1 MTRQELFENIRR
13 KRSFLC
19 VGLDTDLKKVPKH
32 LVERAEKE
40 EGFDAIFEFNKA
52 IIDATAASCIAYKPN
67 LAFYEAHGVKG
78 WIAFEK
84 TVKYIREQHPDQF
97 IIADAKRGDIGN
109 TSALYA
115 RTFFEEMDVDAV
127 TVAPYMGEDS
137 VTPFLGYP
145 GKWVILLALTSNK
158 GSGDFQK
165 TQTPPLP
172 PLKGG
177 SDYLPGTDKPLLLFE
192 RVILRSQEWVKNYLA
207 SQENKASTQTH
218 STFPLEGERG
228 EGLLMYVVGATQ
240 GSAFA
245 DIRRLAPDHFLLV
258 PGIGAQGGSL
268 EEVCKYG
275 WNDHCGLIVN
285 SSRAIIY
292 ADQTERFAEVA
303 GEKARE
309 VQQQM
314 DKVLAEHGV

>member
-1 MTRQELFENIRR
+1 MTREQLFENIKR
-13 KRSFLC
+13 KQSFLC
-19 VGLDTDLKKVPKH
+19 VGLDTDLKKVPQF
-32 LVERAEKE
+32 LIEKEKAE

-52 IIDATAASCIAYKPN
+52 TIDATAPYCIAFKPN

-84 TVKYIREQHPDQF
+84 TVKYIRENYPDQF

-115 RTFFEEMDVDAV
+115 RTFFEEIDVDAV

-137 VTPFLGYP
+137 VTPFLGYE

-158 GSGDFQK
+158 GSHDFQ
-165 TQTPPLP
+165 TLHYTSPA
-172 PLKGG
+172 KGV
-177 SDYLPGTDKPLLLFE
+177 SEEAEESMQLFE
-192 RVILRSQEWVKNYLA
+192 RVIMRSQEWVKNYL
-207 SQENKASTQTH
+207 SQKAAETTTLPH
-218 STFPLEGERG
+218 PNGEQQG
-228 EGLLMYVVGATQ
+228 EGVLMYVVGATQ

-245 DIRRLAPDHFLLV
+245 NIRRLAPDHFLLV

-292 ADQTERFAEVA
+292 ADTSERYAEVA
-303 GEKARE
+303 AQKAQE

-314 DKVLAEHGV
+314 AKILHKKGL

>member
-1 MTRQELFENIRR
+1 MTREQLFENIKR
-13 KRSFLC
+13 KQSFLC
-19 VGLDTDLKKVPKH
+19 VGLDTDLKKVPQF
-32 LVERAEKE
+32 LIEKEKAE

-52 IIDATAASCIAYKPN
+52 IIDATAPYCIAFKPN

-84 TVKYIREQHPDQF
+84 TVKYIRENYPDQF

-115 RTFFEEMDVDAV
+115 RTFFEEIDVDAV

-137 VTPFLGYP
+137 VTPFLGYE

-158 GSGDFQK
+158 GSHDFQTLHVISPAK
-165 TQTPPLP
+165 EGNEQTEE
-172 PLKGG
+172 
-177 SDYLPGTDKPLLLFE
+177 SMQLFE

-207 SQENKASTQTH
+207 QNVANTTALPH
-218 STFPLEGERG
+218 PDGERQG

-240 GSAFA
+240 GSSFA
-245 DIRRLAPDHFLLV
+245 NIRRLAPDHFLLV

-292 ADQTERFAEVA
+292 ADTSERYAEVA
-303 GEKARE
+303 AQKAQE

-314 DKVLAEHGV
+314 AKILHEKVL

>member
-1 MTRQELFENIRR
+1 MTREQLFENIRR
-13 KRSFLC
+13 KQSFLC
-19 VGLDTDLKKVPKH
+19 VGLDTDLKKVPPF
-32 LVERAEKE
+32 LLERAERE
-40 EGFDAIFEFNKA
+40 EGFDPIFEFNKA
-52 IIDATAASCIAYKPN
+52 IIDATAPYCIAYKPN

-84 TVKYIREQHPDQF
+84 TVQYLNDNYPDQF

-109 TSALYA
+109 TSKLYA
-115 RTFFEEMDVDAV
+115 RTFFEEMNVDAV

-137 VTPFLGYP
+137 VTPFLGYE

-158 GSGDFQK
+158 GSQDFQ
-165 TQTPPLP
+165 L
-172 PLKGG
+172 
-177 SDYLPGTDKPLLLFE
+177 
-192 RVILRSQEWVKNYLA
+192 
-207 SQENKASTQTH
+207 TH
-218 STFPLEGERG
+218 DAEGERLFEKVLTRSQQWADAG
-228 EGLLMYVVGATQ
+228 QMMYVVGATQ

-268 EEVCKYG
+268 EDVCRYG

-292 ADQTERFAEVA
+292 ADSTERFAEVA
-303 GEKARE
+303 AERAHE

-314 DKVLAEHGV
+314 AAILEAHNL